1 MSGLLLTSLHLAGF
15 VFYLAGA
22 LACVACAAWLLRKGD
37 AARPDRVP
45 TILALAIAAIWCV
58 IVAAN
63 GPGGELAGLTR
74 TVMHLAFLHV
84 LYRLFAADGR
94 HESLRLIRPVIG
106 ALVFV
111 ECLQPVLLMM
121 ASHIALKAELALIVF
136 QLQAMFNI
144 LVAIGVLV
152 LLHNLYVGASLA
164 TRAALRWSAVTLA
177 AIWGYELNL
186 YTIAYLADGLPGELL
201 ALRGLVLAFA
211 AGGLALGLSGARE
224 HIRLRPSRTVAF
236 QSLSLLVIGGYLL
249 VMVGIALS
257 LDLLGA
263 GFGRLTQVTFLF
275 FALLAALYWMPSAR
289 MRGSLRVILT
299 KHLFQHRYD
308 YRAEWLR
315 FTQTI
320 GRTGAGPFG
329 ERVVRAMADMTE
341 SPAGLLLL
349 PEDDGSLTLAARWN
363 WPSDVV
369 FPAAIPADLASLM
382 ERENFIVDLDS
393 ARRGIDHRGELALM
407 PPWLAQAET
416 AWVVVPLLHFERLTG
431 AVILARPAHARQI
444 DWEDL
449 DLLRIAGQ
457 QLASYIAEQ
466 NVQQTLMEAARFDE
480 FNRRMAFVMHDIKN
494 LASQLGLLARNAE
507 KHADNPAFRA
517 DMLVTLRNSSDKL
530 TSLLTRLGRYGSTGK
545 DKRARV
551 DLSALCAR
559 LVAEK
564 AAQHPVELLAEP
576 DIVVDADVH
585 ACEQA
590 VGHILQNAI
599 EASAS
604 TATVFVEVARMNGM
618 AVIQVVDAGEGMS
631 PEFVRNGLFKPFVS
645 SKTNGFGIGAFE
657 ARELVRAQGGRLEVD
672 SREGL
677 GSRFAIR
684 LPLATTTALLEADQ
698 STTEHAGAA

>member
-1 MSGLLLTSLHLAGF
+1 MSGFLFTSLQLASF
-15 VFYLAGA
+15 VFHLIGA
-22 LACVACAAWLLRKGD
+22 LACAGCAAWLWHRGD
-37 AARPDRVP
+37 AARPDRLP
-45 TILALAIAAIWCV
+45 TIMALAIGAIWCV
-58 IVAAN
+58 IVAAI
-63 GPGGELAGLTR
+63 GSGGVLAGLVQTA
-74 TVMHLAFLHV
+74 MHLAFLHV
-84 LYRLFAADGR
+84 LYRLFSADGR

-111 ECLQPVLLMM
+111 QCLQLVLLMLESRM
-121 ASHIALKAELALIVF
+121 VTTAALSLIVF
-136 QLQAMFNI
+136 QLQAMFSV
-144 LVAIGVLV
+144 LVATGALV
-152 LLHNLYVGASLA
+152 LLHNLYVGASPT
-164 TRAALRWSAVTLA
+164 TRAALRWSAATLA
-177 AIWGYELNL
+177 AVWVFELNL
-186 YTIAYLADGLPGELL
+186 NTIAYLAEGLPAELL

-211 AGGLALGLSGARE
+211 AGGLALGLSGSRE
-224 HIRLRPSRTVAF
+224 PIRLRPSRAVAF

-249 VMVGIALS
+249 VMIGIASS

-263 GFGRLTQVTFLF
+263 GFGRLTPVTFVF
-275 FALLAALYWMPSAR
+275 FALLAALYWMPSPR
-289 MRGSLRVILT
+289 LRGSLRVILT

-341 SPAGLLLL
+341 SPAGLLML
-349 PEDDGSLTLAARWN
+349 PEEDGSLTLAARWQ
-363 WPSDVV
+363 WPPDAIL
-369 FPAAIPADLASLM
+369 PGAIPVQLASLM
-382 ERENFIVDLDS
+382 ERENFILDIDQ
-393 ARRGIDHRGELALM
+393 ARRGIDNRGELALM
-407 PPWLAQAET
+407 PQWLEQAET

-431 AVILARPAHARQI
+431 AVVLARPAHARQI

-466 NVQQTLMEAARFDE
+466 NVQHALMEAARFDE

-530 TSLLTRLGRYGSTGK
+530 TSLLARLGRYGSARK
-545 DKRARV
+545 DKRECV
-551 DLSALCAR
+551 DLSALCGR
-559 LVAEK
+559 LVAGR
-564 AAQHPVELLAEP
+564 AGQHPVELLAEP
-576 DIVVDADVH
+576 EVLVEVDIE

-590 VGHILQNAI
+590 IGHILQNAI
-599 EASAS
+599 EASAP
-604 TATVFVEVARMNGM
+604 TASVFVEVAQTNGM
-618 AVIQVVDAGEGMS
+618 AVVQVVDAGEGMT

-684 LPLATTTALLEADQ
+684 LPLASTKALLEADQ
-698 STTEHAGAA
+698 PPFDQAGVA